1 MGACVLGF
9 AAGAL
14 GTLSPCVLPLLPLV
28 VAGAVERHRL
38 GPLVLAAGLAG
49 SATAVGLAVAL
60 LGFALDR
67 DTVRLVAG
75 ALLLLVGAALALAR
89 VDSALLRATTPIA
102 VRTAPLLQ
110 RWRPRALAGQLVVG
124 ALLGALWT
132 PCGGPTLG
140 GAIGL
145 AAQRRSLGAAAAVMA
160 AYSAGAVVPLLLLAY
175 GSRRLLARPERLAR
189 LARVGKPAIG
199 AVLILVGALTVTGAD
214 ALLEAHLLDAMPT
227 WLIDLTTRL

>member
-1 MGACVLGF
+1 MGACLLGF

-38 GPLVLAAGLAG
+38 GPVVLAAGLAV
-49 SATAVGLAVAL
+49 SATALGFAVAL
-60 LGFALDR
+60 LGFTLDR
-67 DTVRLVAG
+67 DLVRVVAG
-75 ALLLLVGAALALAR
+75 ALLVLVGAVLLIARLDVALAR
-89 VDSALLRATTPIA
+89 ATSPIA
-102 VRTAPLLQ
+102 ARAATLLA
-110 RWRPRALAGQLVVG
+110 RLGPRGLAGQLVVG

-160 AYSAGAVVPLLLLAY
+160 SYSVGAVVPVLLLAY
-175 GSRRLLARPERLAR
+175 GSRRLVARPDRFAR
-189 LARVGKPAIG
+189 ITRIAKPAVG
-199 AVLILVGALTVTGAD
+199 VLLVLVGVLSVTGGD
-214 ALLEAHLLDAMPT
+214 KVLESRLLDVMPA
-227 WLIDLTTRL
+227 WLVDLTTRL

>member
-1 MGACVLGF
+1 MGACFLGF

-38 GPLVLAAGLAG
+38 GPLVLAAGLAA
-49 SATAVGLAVAL
+49 SATTIGFAVAL

-67 DTVRLVAG
+67 DVVRVAAG
-75 ALLLLVGAALALAR
+75 ALLLVVGAVLLIARLDVALA
-89 VDSALLRATTPIA
+89 RATTPLA
-102 VRTAPLLQ
+102 ARAAALLA
-110 RWRPRALAGQLVVG
+110 RLGPRGLAGQAVVG

-160 AYSAGAVVPLLLLAY
+160 AYSVGAVVPVLLLAY
-175 GSRRLLARPERLAR
+175 GSRRLVARPDRLAR
-189 LARVGKPAIG
+189 VMRVGKPA
-199 AVLILVGALTVTGAD
+199 VGALLVLVGVLSVTRAD
-214 ALLEAHLLDAMPT
+214 KALEARLLDVMPA
-227 WLIDLTTRL
+227 WLVDLTTRL

>member
-1 MGACVLGF
+1 MGACFLGF

-38 GPLVLAAGLAG
+38 GPLVLAAGLAA
-49 SATAVGLAVAL
+49 SATTIGFAVAL

-67 DTVRLVAG
+67 DVVRVAAG
-75 ALLLLVGAALALAR
+75 ALLLVVGAVLLIARLDVALA
-89 VDSALLRATTPIA
+89 RATTPLA
-102 VRTAPLLQ
+102 ARAAALL
-110 RWRPRALAGQLVVG
+110 PRLGPRGLAGQAVVG

-160 AYSAGAVVPLLLLAY
+160 AYSVGAVVPVLLLAY
-175 GSRRLLARPERLAR
+175 GSRRLVARPDRLAR
-189 LARVGKPAIG
+189 VMRVGKPAGG
-199 AVLILVGALTVTGAD
+199 ALLVLVGVLSVTGAD
-214 ALLEAHLLDAMPT
+214 KALEARLLDVMPA
-227 WLIDLTTRL
+227 WLVDLTTRL

>member
-1 MGACVLGF
+1 MGACLLGF

-38 GPLVLAAGLAG
+38 GPVVLATGLAV
-49 SATAVGLAVAL
+49 SATALGFAVAL
-60 LGFALDR
+60 LGFTLDR
-67 DTVRLVAG
+67 DLVRMVAG
-75 ALLLLVGAALALAR
+75 TLLVLMGAVLLIGRLDIALAR
-89 VDSALLRATTPIA
+89 ATAPIA
-102 VRTAPLLQ
+102 GRAAALMARLG
-110 RWRPRALAGQLVVG
+110 PRGLAGQLVMG

-160 AYSAGAVVPLLLLAY
+160 AYSLGAVAPVLLLAY
-175 GSRRLLARPERLAR
+175 GSRRLLARPDRLAGVT
-189 LARVGKPAIG
+189 RVGKPAIG
-199 AVLILVGALTVTGAD
+199 ALLVLLGVLSVTGGD
-214 ALLEAHLLDAMPT
+214 KLVESRLLDVMPT
-227 WLIDLTTRL
+227 WLVDLTTRL

>member
-1 MGACVLGF
+1 MGACFLGF

-38 GPLVLAAGLAG
+38 GPLVLAAGLAA
-49 SATAVGLAVAL
+49 SATTIGFAVAL

-67 DTVRLVAG
+67 DVVRVAAG
-75 ALLLLVGAALALAR
+75 ALLLVVGAVLLIARLDVALA
-89 VDSALLRATTPIA
+89 RATTPLA
-102 VRTAPLLQ
+102 ARAAALLA
-110 RWRPRALAGQLVVG
+110 RRGPRGLAGQAVVG

-160 AYSAGAVVPLLLLAY
+160 AYSVGAVVPVLLLAY
-175 GSRRLLARPERLAR
+175 GSRRLVARPDRLAR
-189 LARVGKPAIG
+189 VMRVGKPA
-199 AVLILVGALTVTGAD
+199 VGALLVLVGVLSVTGAD
-214 ALLEAHLLDAMPT
+214 KALEARLLDVMPA
-227 WLIDLTTRL
+227 WLVDLTTRL

>member
-38 GPLVLAAGLAG
+38 GPVVFAAGLAA
-49 SATAVGLAVAL
+49 SATAVGFAVAL
-60 LGFALDR
+60 LGFTLDR
-67 DTVRLVAG
+67 DLLRIVAGGLLIVVGAVLLVARLDV
-75 ALLLLVGAALALAR
+75 AL
-89 VDSALLRATTPIA
+89 SRATTPIA
-102 VRTAPLLQ
+102 GRAAALLA
-110 RWRPRALAGQLVVG
+110 RLGPRGLAGQLVVG

-160 AYSAGAVVPLLLLAY
+160 AYSLGAVVPVLLLAY
-175 GSRRLLARPERLAR
+175 GSRRFLARPDH
-189 LARVGKPAIG
+189 LARVTRIGKPA
-199 AVLILVGALTVTGAD
+199 VGALLVLIGVLSVTGSD
-214 ALLEAHLLDAMPT
+214 KVVESRLLDVMPA
-227 WLIDLTTRL
+227 WLVDLTTRL

>member
-1 MGACVLGF
+1 MGACLLGF

-38 GPLVLAAGLAG
+38 GPVVLATGLAV
-49 SATAVGLAVAL
+49 SATALGFAVAL
-60 LGFALDR
+60 LGFTLDR
-67 DTVRLVAG
+67 DLVRMVAG
-75 ALLLLVGAALALAR
+75 TLLVLMGAVLLIGRLDIALAR
-89 VDSALLRATTPIA
+89 ATAPIA
-102 VRTAPLLQ
+102 GRAAALMARLG
-110 RWRPRALAGQLVVG
+110 PRGLAGQLVMG

-160 AYSAGAVVPLLLLAY
+160 AYSLGAVAPVLLLAY
-175 GSRRLLARPERLAR
+175 GSRRLLARPDRLAR
-189 LARVGKPAIG
+189 VTRVGKPAIG
-199 AVLILVGALTVTGAD
+199 ALLVLLGVLSVTGGD
-214 ALLEAHLLDAMPT
+214 KLVESRLLDVMPT
-227 WLIDLTTRL
+227 WLVDLTTRL

>member
-28 VAGAVERHRL
+28 VAGAIERHRL
-38 GPLVLAAGLAG
+38 GPLVLAAGLAL
-49 SATAVGLAVAL
+49 SATAVGFAVAL
-60 LGFALDR
+60 LGFTFDR
-67 DTVRLVAG
+67 DVVRMVAG
-75 ALLLLVGAALALAR
+75 ALLVLVGA
-89 VDSALLRATTPIA
+89 VLLIGRLDFVVTRATTPIA
-102 VRTAPLLQ
+102 GRAATLLA
-110 RWRPRALAGQLVVG
+110 RLGPRGVAGQFVVG

-145 AAQRRSLGAAAAVMA
+145 AAQRRSLGAAAAVMG
-160 AYSAGAVVPLLLLAY
+160 AYSLGAVIPVLLLAY
-175 GSRRLLARPERLAR
+175 GSRRLLARPDRLAR
-189 LARVGKPAIG
+189 LTRVGKPA
-199 AVLILVGALTVTGAD
+199 VGALLLLFGVPSVTGGD
-214 ALLEAHLLDAMPT
+214 KLLESRLLDVMPA

>member
-1 MGACVLGF
+1 MGACFLGF

-38 GPLVLAAGLAG
+38 GPLVLAAGLAA
-49 SATAVGLAVAL
+49 SATTIGFAVAL

-67 DTVRLVAG
+67 DVVRVAAG
-75 ALLLLVGAALALAR
+75 ALLLVVGAVLLIARLDVALA
-89 VDSALLRATTPIA
+89 RATTPLA
-102 VRTAPLLQ
+102 ARAAALLA
-110 RWRPRALAGQLVVG
+110 RLGPRGLAGQAVVG

-160 AYSAGAVVPLLLLAY
+160 AYSVGAVVPVLLLAY
-175 GSRRLLARPERLAR
+175 GSRRLVARPDRLAR
-189 LARVGKPAIG
+189 VMRVGKPA
-199 AVLILVGALTVTGAD
+199 VGALLVLVGVLSVTGAD
-214 ALLEAHLLDAMPT
+214 KALEARLLDVMPA
-227 WLIDLTTRL
+227 WLVDLTTRL

>member
-1 MGACVLGF
+1 MGACLLGF

-38 GPLVLAAGLAG
+38 GPVVLAAGLAL
-49 SATAVGLAVAL
+49 SATGVGFAVAL
-60 LGFALDR
+60 LGFTLDR
-67 DTVRLVAG
+67 DLVRIVAG
-75 ALLLLVGAALALAR
+75 ALLILVGAVLLVARLDVALA
-89 VDSALLRATTPIA
+89 RATTPIA
-102 VRTAPLLQ
+102 GRAAALLA
-110 RWRPRALAGQLVVG
+110 RLGPRGLAGQLVVG

-160 AYSAGAVVPLLLLAY
+160 AYSLGAVVPVLLLAY
-175 GSRRLLARPERLAR
+175 GSRRLLARPDR
-189 LARVGKPAIG
+189 LARVTRIGKPA
-199 AVLILVGALTVTGAD
+199 VGALLVLFGVLSVTGGD
-214 ALLEAHLLDAMPT
+214 KVVESRLLDVMPA
-227 WLIDLTTRL
+227 WLVDLATRW